1 MTEIYE
7 VQVYTSEGMESIKS
21 EILKVVVKVGN
32 TPHENHDNNFYFI
45 VDDKGQN
52 IEYELV
58 ENNHRTTAEMDKC
71 YNSIAN
77 EVLQIGKNHK
87 REHIKW

>member
-32 TPHENHDNNFYFI
+32 TPHENHDNNFYFS
-45 VDDKGQN
+45 DDEKEQYRDSE
-52 IEYELV
+52 IE
-58 ENNHRTTAEMDKC
+58 ENDHRITAAMDK
-71 YNSIAN
+71 
-77 EVLQIGKNHK
+77 
-87 REHIKW
+87 